1 MLVRSVLPLVRFSD
15 THCDVQRFYG
25 NSAFAGGG
33 LFLTSVNGDV
43 SECAF
48 EDNVA
53 ANSGGGLAMSQ
64 GSGDVAYSI
73 FVNNQVR
80 SFSAEGSLPHHRSHP
95 SCPHDSAAARKS
107 MLKCWDWG

>member
-1 MLVRSVLPLVRFSD
+1 MLVRSILSLTRFSY
-15 THCDVQRFYG
+15 THCDVHRFYG

-80 SFSAEGSLPHHRSHP
+80 SLGAESSMSHQRIHP
-95 SCPHDSAAARKS
+95 TAHMTARQPARA
-107 MLKCWDWG
+107 C